1 MEPENTPLQKENH
14 RIQTIIFRFELLI
27 FGGVHIILQLE
38 VPFILKPSPMDG
50 MFSSSFFR
58 HHRSHPSIGT
68 AKISITSLHRPIVL
82 AIGSM

>member
-38 VPFILKPSPMDG
+38 VPFILKPSQWMGCLALP
-50 MFSSSFFR
+50 FF
-58 HHRSHPSIGT
+58 
-68 AKISITSLHRPIVL
+68 AITNHIQASVWQKSP
-82 AIGSM
+82 